1 MKRTKEFTTPQK
13 QAQEQEHLAST
24 MLAQTQ
30 RAVTE
35 SNHYSDGEIASES
48 DSDGEWKVLS
58 TPTSPLG
65 QRAQVTSDSD
75 SNGQP
80 TPPLKSEP
88 ESEPEPEPEQSI
100 SLTAEQQQVERVSEL
115 VAESPPAQTL
125 LQQPVELMLT
135 QPAALPPAQQEQQPN
150 LASDFDSNG
159 VSAPLLELAW
169 ELETGLGQPSQLLP
183 NGPGA
188 GSNLQS
194 YMLTGLGV
202 LAVAAICYVSQDE
215 FCALL
220 IGYDEG
226 CSLNSV
232 FGHGW

>member
-1 MKRTKEFTTPQK
+1 
-13 QAQEQEHLAST
+13 
-24 MLAQTQ
+24 MLNL
-30 RAVTE
+30 E
-35 SNHYSDGEIASES
+35 SESESVWRLVSGSDGES
-48 DSDGEWKVLS
+48 
-58 TPTSPLG
+58 
-65 QRAQVTSDSD
+65 
-75 SNGQP
+75 
-80 TPPLKSEP
+80 
-88 ESEPEPEPEQSI
+88 ESEPEFVSTQQIALPPAQQEQQPQLASDFDSNGVSARLSEPEQSI

-226 CSLNSV
+226 CSLSSA